1 MVKSGK
7 RLIILIYFILIS
19 ILIMFSGRYNHAID
33 DKGRIKV
40 PQKIKEALA
49 SVYNDTSVV
58 ITNLDKCLVAYPLEE
73 WRKLEEKALKLPSM
87 QKDVLEFLRY
97 FFSGAEEVELDK
109 MDRIHIPQSLKISGN
124 LNKEA
129 VIVGIINRFEIWDR
143 DLWDANFQG
152 AKSNFESIAATMAQ
166 IGF

>member
-1 MVKSGK
+1 
-7 RLIILIYFILIS
+7 
-19 ILIMFSGRYNHAID
+19 MFSGRYNHSID
-33 DKGRIKV
+33 DKGRIKI
-40 PQKIKEALA
+40 PRKIKDSLI
-49 SVYNDTSVV
+49 SVYDNTTVV

-87 QKDVLEFLRY
+87 QKDVIEFLRY

-129 VIVGIINRFEIWDR
+129 VLVGIINRFEIWDR
-143 DLWDANFQG
+143 NLWDANFEG
-152 AKSNFESIAATMAQ
+152 AKFNFESIAATMSQ

>member
-1 MVKSGK
+1 M
-7 RLIILIYFILIS
+7 L
-19 ILIMFSGRYNHAID
+19 SGRYNHSID
-33 DKGRIKV
+33 DKGRIKI
-40 PQKIKEALA
+40 PQKIKDSLL
-49 SVYNDTSVV
+49 SVYDNTAVV

-87 QKDVLEFLRY
+87 QKDVIEFLRY

-124 LNKEA
+124 LNKDA
-129 VIVGIINRFEIWDR
+129 VLVGIINRFEIWDR
-143 DLWDANFQG
+143 NLWDANFEG
-152 AKSNFESIAATMAQ
+152 AKSNFESIAATMSQ

>member
-1 MVKSGK
+1 
-7 RLIILIYFILIS
+7 
-19 ILIMFSGRYNHAID
+19 MFSGRYNHAID

-40 PQKIKEALA
+40 PQKIKDALV
-49 SVYNDTSVV
+49 SVYDDTSVV
-58 ITNLDKCLVAYPLEE
+58 ITNMDKCLVAYPLEE

-109 MDRIHIPQSLKISGN
+109 MDRIHIPQSLKLSGN

-129 VIVGIINRFEIWDR
+129 VVVGIINRFEIWDR
-143 DLWDANFQG
+143 NLWNANFEG

>member
-1 MVKSGK
+1 
-7 RLIILIYFILIS
+7 
-19 ILIMFSGRYNHAID
+19 MFSGRYNHAID

-40 PQKIKEALA
+40 PQKIKDALV
-49 SVYNDTSVV
+49 SVYDDTSVV
-58 ITNLDKCLVAYPLEE
+58 ITNMDKCLVAYPLEE

-109 MDRIHIPQSLKISGN
+109 MDRIHIPQSLKLSGN
-124 LNKEA
+124 LNREA
-129 VIVGIINRFEIWDR
+129 VVVGIINRFEIWDR
-143 DLWDANFQG
+143 NLWNANFEE